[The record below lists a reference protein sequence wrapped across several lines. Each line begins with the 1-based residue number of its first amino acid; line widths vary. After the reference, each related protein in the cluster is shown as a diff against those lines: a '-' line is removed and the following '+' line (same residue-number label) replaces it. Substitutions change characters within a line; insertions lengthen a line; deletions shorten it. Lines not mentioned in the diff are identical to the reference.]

1 MTKFNEFIV
10 GVVFFLA
17 MGVLGYYTIVRGDLF
32 DTREFIYGTVIFN
45 DVEGLAIG
53 DKVLVNGVECGT
65 VTSIELMAD
74 YKVIVSLKLYR
85 FFNLFENY
93 KITLKNQTALGGRII
108 VINPGA
114 AEVNGEIFEPV
125 ESLKNLNGIAIG
137 DPLTKISEVI
147 DENREDLRTAIRNI
161 SEFTEKINKGQGTI
175 AKLVNDDTLIKDTD
189 LMIKELRDTIED
201 SREQAPVT
209 SFIRAALLAF

>member
-10 GVVFFLA
+10 GAVFFLA
-17 MGVLGYYTIVRGDLF
+17 MGILGYYTIVRGELF
-32 DTREFIYGTVIFN
+32 DTREFVYGTVIFD

-53 DKVLVNGVECGT
+53 DKVLINGVESGT
-65 VTSIELMAD
+65 VTAIDLMAD
-74 YKVIVSLKLYR
+74 YKVIVSFKLYR
-85 FFNLFENY
+85 FFNLYENY

-114 AEVNGEIFEPV
+114 AEVKGQIFEQV
-125 ESLKNLNGIAIG
+125 ESMKNLNGISIG

-147 DENREDLRTAIRNI
+147 DENREDIRIAIRNI
-161 SEFTEKINKGQGTI
+161 SEFSEKINKGQGTI
-175 AKLVNDDTLIKDTD
+175 AKLVNEDTLHTDTD
-189 LMIKELRDTIED
+189 KMIKELRDTIED

-209 SFIRAALLAF
+209 SFIRASLLAF

>member
-1 MTKFNEFIV
+1 MTKINELIV
-10 GVVFFLA
+10 GVVFFVAL
-17 MGVLGYYTIVRGDLF
+17 GVLGYYTIVRGELF
-32 DTREFIYGTVIFN
+32 DAREYIYGTVIFD
-45 DVEGLAIG
+45 DVEGLVIG
-53 DKVLVNGVECGT
+53 DKVLVNGVVCGT
-65 VTSIELMAD
+65 VDAIDLMAD

-93 KITLKNQTALGGRII
+93 RITLKNQTALGGRII

-114 AEVNGEIFEPV
+114 AEVKGEIFEPV

-175 AKLVNDDTLIKDTD
+175 AKLVNDDTLINDAD

>member
-10 GVVFFLA
+10 GVVFFIA
-17 MGVLGYYTIVRGDLF
+17 IGVLGYYTIVRGEF
-32 DTREFIYGTVIFN
+32 FQAREYNYGTVLFD
-45 DVEGLAIG
+45 DVEGLSIG
-53 DKVLVNGVECGT
+53 DKVLVNGVACGT
-65 VTSIELMAD
+65 VDAIELISD

-85 FFNLFENY
+85 SFNLYENY

-114 AEVNGEIFEPV
+114 AEVKGQIYEPV
-125 ESLKNLNGIAIG
+125 ESLKNLNGVAIG

-147 DENREDLRTAIRNI
+147 DENRADIRIAIKNI

-175 AKLVNDDTLIKDTD
+175 AKLVNEDTLHKDAD
-189 LMIKELRDTIED
+189 LMIKEMRDTIED

>member
-10 GVVFFLA
+10 GAVFFLA
-17 MGVLGYYTIVRGDLF
+17 MGILGYYTIVRGELF
-32 DTREFIYGTVIFN
+32 DTREFVYGTVIFD

-53 DKVLVNGVECGT
+53 DKMLVNGVESGT
-65 VTSIELMAD
+65 VTAIDLMAD
-74 YKVIVSLKLYR
+74 YKVIVSFKLYR
-85 FFNLFENY
+85 FFNLYENY

-114 AEVNGEIFEPV
+114 AEVKGQIFEQV
-125 ESLKNLNGIAIG
+125 ESMKNLNGISIG

-147 DENREDLRTAIRNI
+147 DENREDIRIAIRNI
-161 SEFTEKINKGQGTI
+161 SEFSEKINKGQGTI
-175 AKLVNDDTLIKDTD
+175 AKLVNEDTLHTDTD
-189 LMIKELRDTIED
+189 KMIKELRDTIED

-209 SFIRAALLAF
+209 SFIRASLLAF

>member
-10 GVVFFLA
+10 GAVFFLA
-17 MGVLGYYTIVRGDLF
+17 MGILGYYTIVRGELF
-32 DTREFIYGTVIFN
+32 DTRKFVYGTVIFD

-53 DKVLVNGVECGT
+53 DKMLVNGVESGT
-65 VTSIELMAD
+65 VTAIDLMAD
-74 YKVIVSLKLYR
+74 YKVIVSFKLYR
-85 FFNLFENY
+85 FFNLYENY

-114 AEVNGEIFEPV
+114 AEVKGQIFEQV
-125 ESLKNLNGIAIG
+125 ESMKNLNGISIG

-147 DENREDLRTAIRNI
+147 DENREDIRIAIRNI
-161 SEFTEKINKGQGTI
+161 SEFSEKINKGQGTI
-175 AKLVNDDTLIKDTD
+175 AKLVNEDTLHTDTD
-189 LMIKELRDTIED
+189 NMIKELRDTIED

-209 SFIRAALLAF
+209 SFIRAALLAL

>member
-1 MTKFNEFIV
+1 MTKLNEFVV
-10 GVVFFLA
+10 GMVFFFA

-32 DTREFIYGTVIFN
+32 DTREFYYSTVIFE

-53 DKVLVNGVECGT
+53 DKVLVNGVESGT
-65 VTSIELMAD
+65 VTAIELLTD
-74 YKVIVSLKLYR
+74 GKVIVSLKLYR
-85 FFNLFENY
+85 FFSLYENY
-93 KITLKNQTALGGRII
+93 KILLKNQSALGGR
-108 VINPGA
+108 VISVNPGA
-114 AEVNGEIFEPV
+114 AEVNGEIFETV
-125 ESLKNLNGIAIG
+125 ESMKNLTGLTIG

-175 AKLVNDDTLIKDTD
+175 GKLVNEDTIHKDADSLIN
-189 LMIKELRDTIED
+189 ELRDTIED

-209 SFIRAALLAF
+209 SFIRAALTAF